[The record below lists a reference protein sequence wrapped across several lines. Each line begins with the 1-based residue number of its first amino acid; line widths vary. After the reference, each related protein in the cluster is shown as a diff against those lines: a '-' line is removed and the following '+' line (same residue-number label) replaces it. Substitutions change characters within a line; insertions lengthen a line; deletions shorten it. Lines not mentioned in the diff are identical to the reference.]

1 MKEKEIS
8 QKSKSS
14 KMNFTLKSEKTS
26 YNFNLIDKE
35 GELTFKFQNLNE
47 FPIKIY
53 ELKIDFEKLK
63 HV

>member
-53 ELKIDFEKLK
+53 
-63 HV
+63 